1 MKLFLNGGGCGKQ
14 TILTYKEINKI
25 INHNKPVLYVP
36 LAMDETEH
44 PYDSCYE
51 WIKEEISS
59 IDITNIEMVRSFEEL
74 ADKDF
79 NKYSL
84 IYIGGGNT
92 YKLLNGIKT
101 THTYDKLKEYIKNGG
116 IVYGGSAG
124 SVIFGKDINII
135 EVMDENKMII
145 STNNTEFNLNGIN
158 SNEFPNLDLEGTSE
172 PIVLKTNIL
181 KKVISQTFF
190 ATSRNESRPILTGMN
205 FRIDGSIMEVI
216 STDSYRLAKK
226 IILLDKNLDY
236 KVNIVIPGKNLLEL
250 DKIMSDDEE
259 NLELHIFENKV
270 LFKYKNILFLSRLLN
285 GTYPA
290 TSSIIPTDFKV
301 QVKCSCNGL
310 FEMIDRASLLTS
322 DRDKNIIRLELSHQD
337 MIISSNSPEIGKV
350 EEKMVVDSNDE
361 ISISFS
367 SKYMLDSIK
376 SFETNDVMLCM
387 NNDNSPI
394 IIKSD
399 EDDSLIQLVLPIKT
413 Y

>member
-1 MKLFLNGGGCGKQ
+1 MKLVVKKEILLESLYHTSRAISPRNLIP
-14 TILTYKEINKI
+14 ILTGIKFDLQKEGLYLSASDTDISIQCLIPTENIVEVVEYGSVVIGGKYIVEI
-25 INHNKPVLYVP
+25 IKKLPN
-36 LAMDETEH
+36 
-44 PYDSCYE
+44 
-51 WIKEEISS
+51 
-59 IDITNIEMVRSFEEL
+59 TNI
-74 ADKDF
+74 
-79 NKYSL
+79 
-84 IYIGGGNT
+84 T
-92 YKLLNGIKT
+92 
-101 THTYDKLKEYIKNGG
+101 
-116 IVYGGSAG
+116 
-124 SVIFGKDINII
+124 I